1 MDGHASDLRTGLPF
15 QGVDIHEPVRLLL
28 VVEAP
33 RERITAALD
42 RLPAVKALV
51 EGRWV
56 NLVAIEPDGG
66 AIWTNGTQAEGDA
79 FVPYE
84 PETAT
89 ISSATSSWAWCR
101 GHRGNVPPAW
111 IVPPS
116 SEGFAEE
123 VVS

>member
-33 RERITAALD
+33 RERINAALD

-56 NLVAIEPDGG
+56 NLVTVDPDRSSIWVKGQRSHGAAFEP
-66 AIWTNGTQAEGDA
+66 
-79 FVPYE
+79 YM
-84 PETAT
+84 PETVT
-89 ISSATSSWAWCR
+89 LPSAASSWAWCR
-101 GHRGNVPPAW
+101 GHRGNVPPAQ
-111 IVPPS
+111 IMPPTGNRVAG
-116 SEGFAEE
+116 EA
-123 VVS
+123 VA